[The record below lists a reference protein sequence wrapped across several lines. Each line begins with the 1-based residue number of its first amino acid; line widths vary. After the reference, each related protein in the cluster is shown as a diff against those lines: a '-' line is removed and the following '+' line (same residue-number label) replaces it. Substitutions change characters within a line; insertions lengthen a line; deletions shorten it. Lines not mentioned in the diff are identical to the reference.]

1 MRPPLQ
7 IRGIANLPGELA
19 VTWQG
24 ESVILLHERPDGLY
38 DTEKLPLWEALT
50 TSEKKAVVRALYE
63 PAAWP
68 PEPDA
73 VSAGP

>member
-1 MRPPLQ
+1 MKLPLK
-7 IRGIANLPGELA
+7 IRVIANLPGELA
-19 VTWQG
+19 VAWQG
-24 ESVILLHERPDGLY
+24 ESVMLLHGRPDGLY

-68 PEPDA
+68 PEH
-73 VSAGP
+73 